1 MSVHHAWG
9 DDPDFV
15 VISSEDEDEDG
26 NQRKTPV
33 RPRKQDHV
41 TTNWDQNNPDVER
54 QNSDRLRRAANRDME
69 RQRKEEI
76 ARAKK
81 QAKTKIL
88 DEWNTFE
95 RKIGN
100 DIQNIRKSEFHEN
113 EYRYFQGERRR
124 NQAKREQEE
133 ERLRQERARAKAN
146 INAAYARLAEKWK
159 AACPGYRNGKSPT
172 ELKHDLR
179 DLRIEENDELR
190 SGTISKRFG
199 KMMLETHPDKGKC
212 PPNETLGIYGSDE
225 DAKEECVR
233 LMNAAQAAKD
243 NMKKRCFV

>member
-81 QAKTKIL
+81 
-88 DEWNTFE
+88 
-95 RKIGN
+95 
-100 DIQNIRKSEFHEN
+100 H
-113 EYRYFQGERRR
+113 ERR
-124 NQAKREQEE
+124 ASGKRQ
-133 ERLRQERARAKAN
+133 
-146 INAAYARLAEKWK
+146 
-159 AACPGYRNGKSPT
+159 
-172 ELKHDLR
+172 
-179 DLRIEENDELR
+179 
-190 SGTISKRFG
+190 
-199 KMMLETHPDKGKC
+199 
-212 PPNETLGIYGSDE
+212 
-225 DAKEECVR
+225 
-233 LMNAAQAAKD
+233 
-243 NMKKRCFV
+243 